1 MKRNDELLRRILCLI
16 QKHRIDNLDKIP
28 TGFASRIVSQW
39 AMKPRSIN
47 LLSQWELLCRRAV
60 IGMAIATVIVCL
72 AVWYSWLPVHSE
84 DSTALM
90 AQITE
95 LIYTP

>member
-1 MKRNDELLRRILCLI
+1 MVQE
-16 QKHRIDNLDKIP
+16 HRIDNLDKIP

-39 AMKPRSIN
+39 ALKSRSIN
-47 LLSQWELLCRRAV
+47 VLVQWELLCRQAV
-60 IGMAIATVIVCL
+60 IGMVIATAIVCL
-72 AVWYSWLPVHSE
+72 VVWYSWLPVQNEST
-84 DSTALM
+84 TALI